1 MSGISVELQRLE
13 SAIVRLEAA
22 VTDFDRRQAE
32 ALETAWQQSGSGM
45 DKAAQR
51 VDRAIRRLESVLEE

>member
-32 ALETAWQQSGSGM
+32 ALETAWQQSGPGM